1 MILCRVI
8 VSPKTGGSQA
18 IVTEKFK
25 CSKSHVGYPG
35 SMTRRA
41 LSALLFAGGAKAA
54 TTKKQTAALQA
65 MKKAD
70 LAFCAATKAGG
81 LDGWMSYFDDDATA
95 FPAGKPLI
103 HGKPQLR
110 EFYAKIWETPGITV
124 DWHPVK
130 ADIAASAD
138 LGYTIGV
145 AEWRWPDKD
154 GKIATRPGKYLTV
167 WKRKPDGSWKVQADL
182 GN

>member
-1 MILCRVI
+1 
-8 VSPKTGGSQA
+8 
-18 IVTEKFK
+18 
-25 CSKSHVGYPG
+25 
-35 SMTRRA
+35 MTRRA
-41 LSALLFAGGAKAA
+41 LSLFLAAGAAKAA
-54 TTKKQTAALQA
+54 TSKKQTAALEA

-70 LAFCAATKAGG
+70 LEFCAATKARG
-81 LDGWMSYFDDDATA
+81 LDGWMSYFDADATA
-95 FPAGKPLI
+95 FPPGKPLI
-103 HGKPQLR
+103 HGKAQLR

-145 AEWRWPDKD
+145 AEWRWPEKD
-154 GKIATRPGKYLTV
+154 GKTATRASKYLTV
-167 WKRKPDGSWKVQADL
+167 WKKKPDGSWKVQADL